1 MMSRLIYIFV
11 MIYCI
16 FPSGAD
22 VAQSIAQTIND
33 YIKDLSNEEIT
44 EKIEFHYK
52 LLGLIDNNGEW
63 VHYYFNTYPNG
74 FNLFPR

>member
-52 LLGLIDNNGEW
+52 LLGLIDTNGDW
-63 VHYYFNTYPNG
+63 VHYYFNSYPNG
-74 FNLFPR
+74 LNLFPR